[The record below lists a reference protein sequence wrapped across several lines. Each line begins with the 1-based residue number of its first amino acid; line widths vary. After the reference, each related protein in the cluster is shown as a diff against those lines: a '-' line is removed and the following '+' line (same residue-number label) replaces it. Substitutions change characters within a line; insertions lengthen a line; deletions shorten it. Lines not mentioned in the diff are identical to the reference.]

1 MHATVY
7 AVVISILT
15 LVNILV
21 VPQFYW
27 FEFPMLGWGLGLF
40 MHYTFGYRKAS
51 EQITRHQG
59 LATATLSCGS
69 EPVVDLAAV
78 AQRDHEDDQL
88 AVADL
93 VDDAVVPH
101 ADPQQGPVAL

>member
-15 LVNILV
+15 LVNLLV

-27 FEFPMLGWGLGLF
+27 FEFPTLGWGFGLF
-40 MHYTFGYRKAS
+40 MHYFLGCRKAT

-59 LATATLSCGS
+59 LVTRTAS
-69 EPVVDLAAV
+69 
-78 AQRDHEDDQL
+78 QR
-88 AVADL
+88 
-93 VDDAVVPH
+93 
-101 ADPQQGPVAL
+101 